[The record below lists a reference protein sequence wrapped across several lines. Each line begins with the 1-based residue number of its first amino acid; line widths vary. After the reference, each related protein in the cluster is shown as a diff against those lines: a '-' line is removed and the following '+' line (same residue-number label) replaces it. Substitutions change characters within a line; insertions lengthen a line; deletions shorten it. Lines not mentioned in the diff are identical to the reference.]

1 MRPILLRP
9 PAFLARRTRE
19 HGTRQH
25 PREAGSAYVV
35 ALVVLF
41 IVTLLGLSLTLVTQT
56 EFQIGANERLVT
68 RVFYGAD
75 SGVSSAIAR
84 ALVRSDHSGQVLNL
98 TDTGADFTGGTLL
111 GVLDTGES
119 GTRVEVSP
127 FYPILDVPCNLCE
140 VNNAGTYSGRDYRKV
155 NHAVTAIAQRFVTFD
170 QGVTRRTLAEKALT
184 TMIEVQ
190 PWRVPI
196 QAYDP
201 IDKASELEK
210 IKF

>member
-1 MRPILLRP
+1 MSIGILKSWK
-9 PAFLARRTRE
+9 TE
-19 HGTRQH
+19 NGS
-25 PREAGSAYVV
+25 REAGSAYIV

-41 IVTLLGLSLTLVTQT
+41 ILTLLGLSLTLVTQT
-56 EFQIGANERLVT
+56 ELQIGANERTVT

-75 SGVSSAIAR
+75 AGISTAIAR
-84 ALVRSDHSGQVLNL
+84 ALVRSDHSGQILNL
-98 TDTGADFTGGTLL
+98 SDTGEDFTGNELIPGFQA
-111 GVLDTGES
+111 GEG
-119 GTRVEVSP
+119 GTRVEVTP

-155 NHAVTAIAQRFVTFD
+155 NHAVTSRAQRFITTD
-170 QGVTRRTLAEKALT
+170 GGTNRRVVAEKSLT

-190 PWRVPI
+190 PWRVPV

-201 IDKASELEK
+201 IDQTTELAK

>member
-1 MRPILLRP
+1 MSKQISRNRRDVRLLR
-9 PAFLARRTRE
+9 RYR
-19 HGTRQH
+19 GT
-25 PREAGSAYVV
+25 ETGSAYVV
-35 ALVVLF
+35 ALIILFVL
-41 IVTLLGLSLTLVTQT
+41 TLLGLALTFVTQT
-56 EFQIGANERLVT
+56 EFQIGANERTMT

-75 SGVSSAIAR
+75 SGISTAIAR
-84 ALVRSDHSGQVLNL
+84 ALVRSDHSAQILNL
-98 TDTGADFTGGTLL
+98 TDTGEDFAGNELIPGFQGG
-111 GVLDTGES
+111 EA

-155 NHAVTAIAQRFVTFD
+155 NHVVTAVAQRFITTD
-170 QGVTRRTLAEKALT
+170 AGATRNVIAEKSLT

-190 PWRVPI
+190 PWRVPL

-201 IDKASELEK
+201 IDQASELAK

>member
-1 MRPILLRP
+1 MRAVREGGLPRG
-9 PAFLARRTRE
+9 RRDRRR
-19 HGTRQH
+19 G
-25 PREAGSAYVV
+25 PGEAGSAYIV

-41 IVTLLGLSLTLVTQT
+41 IVTLLGLSLTLITQT
-56 EFQIGANERLVT
+56 ELQIGANERTVT

-75 SGVSSAIAR
+75 TGISTAIAR
-84 ALVRSDHSGQVLNL
+84 ALVRSDHSAQVLNL
-98 TDTGADFTGGTLL
+98 TDTGEDFAGNTLIP
-111 GVLDTGES
+111 GFEAGEA

-155 NHAVTAIAQRFVTFD
+155 NHAVTALAERFITAD
-170 QGVTRRTLAEKALT
+170 QGASRETIAEKAIT

-190 PWRVPI
+190 PWRVPL

-201 IDKASELEK
+201 IDQSTELAK